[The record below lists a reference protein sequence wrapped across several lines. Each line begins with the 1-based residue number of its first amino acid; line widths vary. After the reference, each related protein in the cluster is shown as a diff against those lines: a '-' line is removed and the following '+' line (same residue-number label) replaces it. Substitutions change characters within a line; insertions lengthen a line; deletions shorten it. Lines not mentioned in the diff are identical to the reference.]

1 MKPYVD
7 PVDVIARPFAAF
19 FTELFCASARPNPD
33 SVGTARL
40 PAVDD
45 VVRFDLCVECLRAH
59 DECSCD

>member
-1 MKPYVD
+1 ME
-7 PVDVIARPFAAF
+7 PVDVTARPFAVF
-19 FTELFCASARPNPD
+19 FAELFASSCPNPD